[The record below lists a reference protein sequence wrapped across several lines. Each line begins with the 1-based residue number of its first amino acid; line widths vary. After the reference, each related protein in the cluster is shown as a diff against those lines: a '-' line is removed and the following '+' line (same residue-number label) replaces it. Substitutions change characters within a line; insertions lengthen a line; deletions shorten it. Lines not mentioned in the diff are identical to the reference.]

1 MTQPSQ
7 NRLPGS
13 EGEHHV
19 QRVMGTAERA
29 ARFYRDQM
37 LDHLN
42 PAMKEFIAH
51 QEMLF
56 IATADG
62 RGECDSSFRAGPPGF
77 VHVIDDRTLAFP
89 EYRGN
94 GVFASAGNVTQNPH
108 IGLMFLDFFHNRIGL
123 HVNGRVKI
131 MEDEALRPHVPSL
144 PLPQMPGQRAQM
156 WMLVQVEEA
165 YIHCRKHIPHL
176 RKVGAEESW
185 GTDDTL
191 RKGGDFFE
199 AKRENEARRE
209 AVVAEAP
216 RMDGRHR
223 RVEEHAG
230 QGYAV
235 GAESYRGWY
244 GRS

>member
-1 MTQPSQ
+1 MTQTSQ
-7 NRLPGS
+7 NHSTGT
-13 EGEHHV
+13 EGERYV
-19 QRVMGTAERA
+19 QHVMGTTERA
-29 ARFYRDQM
+29 ERFYRDQM

-42 PAMKEFIAH
+42 AEMRAFIAR

-94 GVFASAGNVTQNPH
+94 GVFASAGNMSQNPH
-108 IGLMFLDFFHNRIGL
+108 IGLMFLDFLRDRIGL

-131 MEDEALRPHVPSL
+131 MEDERLRDHVRDL
-144 PLPQMPGQRAQM
+144 PLPEVPGQRAQM
-156 WMLVQVEEA
+156 WVLVQVEEA

-176 RKVGAEESW
+176 RKVGAEEDW

-191 RKGGDFFE
+191 RKGGDFFG
-199 AKRENEARRE
+199 ARQENAARR
-209 AVVAEAP
+209 ATP
-216 RMDGRHR
+216 
-223 RVEEHAG
+223 
-230 QGYAV
+230 
-235 GAESYRGWY
+235 
-244 GRS
+244 

>member
-1 MTQPSQ
+1 MTQTSQ
-7 NRLPGS
+7 NNSTGT
-13 EGEHHV
+13 EGERYV
-19 QRVMGTAERA
+19 QHVMGTTERA
-29 ARFYRDQM
+29 ERFYRDQM

-42 PAMKEFIAH
+42 TEMRAFIAR

-94 GVFASAGNVTQNPH
+94 GVFASAGNMSQNPH
-108 IGLMFLDFFHNRIGL
+108 IGLMFLDFLRDRIGL

-131 MEDEALRPHVPSL
+131 MEDERLRSHVRDL
-144 PLPQMPGQRAQM
+144 PLPEVPGQRAQM
-156 WMLVQVEEA
+156 WVLVQVEEA

-176 RKVGAEESW
+176 RKVGAEEDW

-191 RKGGDFFE
+191 RKGGDFFG
-199 AKRENEARRE
+199 ARQENAARR
-209 AVVAEAP
+209 AAP
-216 RMDGRHR
+216 
-223 RVEEHAG
+223 
-230 QGYAV
+230 
-235 GAESYRGWY
+235 
-244 GRS
+244 